1 MGGFSIP
8 PVECGAAALLLAAS
22 LLLSACGQSETT
34 LDEGGIN
41 VTAFDWQ
48 LPSGTPLPLE
58 PDDNPMTAARFVL
71 GRHLFYDAR
80 LSSNGTRSCSSC
92 HVQALGFSDGRV
104 RATGA
109 TGELLARNS
118 QALLNVAYN
127 ATLTWANFSLTELE
141 QQARI
146 PLFGESPVEH
156 GITDENREQVL
167 QRLRDEPRYTDLFD
181 AAFPS
186 DADPVNFTH
195 IIAALGSFVRGMVSF
210 DSEFDRFQR
219 GEPSTYSAA
228 AERGRQLFNGEEL
241 ECFHCHGGYNFS
253 DSTVDRNMTFVS
265 RPFHNTGLYN
275 LGGAGDFPADS
286 QGLIELTGD
295 PSDMGKFRAPTLR
308 NIAVTAPYMHDG
320 SLATLDDVLEFYAAG
335 GRVIES
341 GPYAGDGRFSP
352 FKDGFIN
359 GFAMSEQNKQDL
371 IAFLES
377 LTDETFNTDPRFSNP
392 WLEENADAA
401 PAQEAE

>member
-1 MGGFSIP
+1 MGIVSRNTA
-8 PVECGAAALLLAAS
+8 ECGVAALLLSAF

-41 VTAFDWQ
+41 ATAFDWQ

-58 PDDNPMTAARFVL
+58 PDDNPMTEAKFEL

-80 LSSNGTRSCSSC
+80 LSANGTRSCSSC
-92 HVQALGFSDGRV
+92 HVQALGFADGRV

-109 TGELLARNS
+109 TGQTLARNS

-127 ATLTWANFSLTELE
+127 ATLTWANFSLVRLE
-141 QQARI
+141 QQARV
-146 PLFGESPVEH
+146 PLFGDRPIEH
-156 GITDENREQVL
+156 GITETNQIEVL
-167 QRLRDEPRYTDLFD
+167 QRLREEARYPALFED
-181 AAFPS
+181 AFPD
-186 DADPVNFTH
+186 DADPIHFGNVVD
-195 IIAALGSFVRGMVSF
+195 ALGSFVRGMVSF
-210 DSEFDRFQR
+210 DSAFDRYMNGDASALSASAIR
-219 GEPSTYSAA
+219 GEA
-228 AERGRQLFNGEEL
+228 LFNGEEL

-253 DSTVDRNMTFVS
+253 DSTVDRNMTFIS

-275 LGGAGDFPADS
+275 IGGTGDFPADS

-320 SLATLDDVLEFYAAG
+320 SMNTLAEVVDFYAAG
-335 GRVIES
+335 GRNIES

-359 GFAMSEQNKQDL
+359 GFELSEQEKQDL

-377 LTDETFNTDPRFSNP
+377 LTDETFNTNPRFSNP
-392 WLEENADAA
+392 WLVPEES
-401 PAQEAE
+401 AE